1 MKKILNDKLFSIIF
15 AALVIVVGIGFC
27 ISKAAGVDI
36 VTWITGL
43 VIIAYGV
50 INIIGAVSDKKSLA
64 VRQAIIGVALLVFGI
79 FYIKYEL
86 VEYIVAFAPWLV
98 AGVGVALIIDC
109 VLAKTIR
116 KVKDNK
122 PVIIQLIIGV
132 VSLVVALLILL
143 VPEIWKLSYIIL
155 GVILIA
161 FGVYS
166 IVKIALNKK

>member
-15 AALVIVVGIGFC
+15 AALIIVVGIGFC
-27 ISKAAGVDI
+27 ISEAAGLNI
-36 VTWITGL
+36 VAWITGL

-50 INIIGAVSDKKSLA
+50 INIIGAISDKKSLSI
-64 VRQAIIGVALLVFGI
+64 RQSIIGVALLVFGI
-79 FYIKYEL
+79 FYIKYDL
-86 VEYIVAFAPWLV
+86 VALIVLYAPWLV

-109 VLAKTIR
+109 VLAKTLR
-116 KVKDNK
+116 GVKDNK
-122 PVIIQLIIGV
+122 PVIIQLIIGI

-143 VPEIWKLSYIIL
+143 VPEIANLSFIIL